1 LDIFLHLSNDMVV
14 ARDYLRF
21 FPDDQTSHTIFGV
34 AKLRVAI
41 FQVFLVLPL
50 IVKALN
56 WAKRKTDR

>member
-1 LDIFLHLSNDMVV
+1 MVV

-21 FPDDQTSHTIFGV
+21 FPDDQTSHTIFSV

-56 WAKRKTDR
+56 WAKRITDR